1 MKLKLLAA
9 VAAATLSAASA
20 DAAIFRYD
28 LQGTVPNKF
37 TLRFEL
43 DTARAPSTFTSQGLR
58 YNGVALTYTLPGS
71 TAPITENAQFD
82 GVTFQV
88 LNNQGGL
95 FAGFLDRA
103 PGNGNRVQVFG
114 PQLFTGPT
122 SSPTLLTGVFLL
134 SDVPRQRVTDPLEVN
149 YRLTVTDV
157 TAGAVPEPASWAML
171 IAGFGVVGGAMRR
184 RCVPALRPA

>member
-1 MKLKLLAA
+1 MKFKLLAA
-9 VAAATLSAASA
+9 VAAATVFAASA
-20 DAAIFRYD
+20 DAAILRYD

-43 DTARAPSTFTSQGLR
+43 DTTRAPSTSTSQGLR

-71 TAPITENAQFD
+71 TTPITENGQFD

-95 FAGFLDRA
+95 FAGFLEGA
-103 PGNGNRVQVFG
+103 PNNNNRVQVFG
-114 PQLFTGPT
+114 PELFSGST
-122 SSPTLLTGVFLL
+122 SSPTMLTGVFLL
-134 SDVPRQRVTDPLEVN
+134 SDIQRQRITDPLQVN

-157 TAGAVPEPASWAML
+157 TPGAVPEPASWAML
-171 IAGFGVVGGAMRR
+171 IAGVGMVGGAMRR
-184 RCVPALRPA
+184 RQVRVLRPA